1 MNRFLTLIAA
11 ALVLAPVAAAQ
22 PKLSIDPLQID
33 LGVIYSGA
41 IREGRITLKNVGN
54 QPLRILNIQPSCGC
68 TTIKQPKDTL
78 LPNESD
84 VVEFQFNSLGFHG
97 RVEKSLFIA
106 TNDPAT
112 QYFDVKIYGDVRSEL
127 EPSSHSTLTW
137 FGSIPVNQ
145 TGTQNIVFRN
155 ASGRV
160 LRIKG
165 IGTTIPSVTAKADKN
180 RIGASDSVTVTVT
193 VRPTH
198 AGYANERF
206 WLDIDSKSQ
215 PRVDM
220 RVSYIGIKP

>member
-1 MNRFLTLIAA
+1 MSRFLTI
-11 ALVLAPVAAAQ
+11 VAAGLTLASVAVAQ
-22 PKLSIDPLQID
+22 PKLSIDPLQFD
-33 LGVIYSGA
+33 LGVVYSGA
-41 IREGRITLKNVGN
+41 IKGGRVTLKNVGN
-54 QPLRILNIQPSCGC
+54 KPLRILNIQPSCGC

-106 TNDPAT
+106 SNDPSL
-112 QYFDVKIYGDVRSEL
+112 QYFDVKIYADVRSEL

-137 FGSIPVNQ
+137 FGSVAVNQ
-145 TGTQNIVFRN
+145 TSAQNIVFHN

-165 IGTTIPSVTAKADKN
+165 VGATVPSITVKPNKD
-180 RIGASDSVTVTVT
+180 RIGASDSVTVAVT

-198 AGYANERF
+198 VGYANERI
-206 WLDIDSKSQ
+206 WLEIDSKSQ
-215 PRVDM
+215 PHVDM